1 MHLFAGI
8 YCFNEGRMLS
18 EIRERIEP
26 LLEPV
31 ARAFIQVGFTPNW
44 ITLLGLLM
52 GSAAALLF
60 ANSEPRLAG
69 AVLLICG
76 FLDTID
82 GAVAR
87 VGGMETA
94 FGGLLDSVVDRYV
107 DFAIFAGAIYAG
119 LTSWKWGLFAVAG
132 SFMVSYTRARAEA
145 AGSGKLDV
153 GVAERGERLLILAVG
168 GLFNLMHYAV
178 PLVAIL
184 AHLTALQRMI
194 VARRRLS

>member
-1 MHLFAGI
+1 
-8 YCFNEGRMLS
+8 MLS
-18 EIRERIEP
+18 EIREKIDP

-31 ARAFIQVGFTPNW
+31 AKAFIQVGFTPNW

-60 ANSEPRLAG
+60 ANNEPRLAG
-69 AVLLICG
+69 VTLLICG
-76 FLDTID
+76 FLDVVD

-107 DFAIFAGAIYAG
+107 DFAIFAGVIYAG
-119 LTSWKWGLFAVAG
+119 LTSWKWGLLAVAG

-153 GVAERGERLLILAVG
+153 GIAERGERLLILALG
-168 GLFNLMHYAV
+168 GLFNLMRYAV

-184 AHLTALQRMI
+184 AHLTALQRVI
-194 VARRRLS
+194 AARQRLY

>member
-1 MHLFAGI
+1 
-8 YCFNEGRMLS
+8 MLS
-18 EIRERIEP
+18 EIRGKVEP

-52 GSAAALLF
+52 GWAAALLF
-60 ANSEPRLAG
+60 ANGEARLAG
-69 AVLLICG
+69 MTLLICG
-76 FLDTID
+76 FLDVID

-94 FGGLLDSVVDRYV
+94 FGGLLDSVVDRYI
-107 DFAIFAGAIYAG
+107 DFAIFAGAIHAG
-119 LTSWKWGLFAVAG
+119 LIGWKWGLFAVAG

-153 GVAERGERLLILAVG
+153 GIAERGERLLILAAG
-168 GLFNLMHYAV
+168 GLLNLMHYAV

-184 AHLTALQRMI
+184 AHLTALQRVI
-194 VARRRLS
+194 VARRRLP